1 MFQPSKYQTDIFDFI
16 ATGTGDAVV
25 DAVPGSGKTTTCVE
39 ASKRLRTRNALFCA
53 FNRHIADELKTR
65 LQGMRAQTIHS
76 VGMSS
81 LRPLG
86 RPEVDAKKYSKLI
99 RQYLIDSCITE
110 MEKLR
115 TASSRIRDLLRL
127 TQLTLSEPED
137 ELALREI
144 ADRFDLDRAEWAFTW
159 KAIAPIL
166 NQGMELAPQVI
177 DYNDMVWL
185 PHMLGLK
192 PHKVDWVFVDEAQD
206 LNHAQLELVMKARA
220 GGGRMLFVGDK
231 RQAIY
236 GFTGADTRSIPN
248 IIDRTQATVLPLSIC
263 YRCPTSIIEL
273 ANEVYPGIEPRPNAP
288 KGKVWHIQEED
299 IVKTVKDGDLI
310 ICRTNAP
317 LATVCFELI
326 RAGIPA
332 RIRGTDI
339 GKNLIAILDHLET
352 NPDFHFNRLNPYLGR
367 YLEEQRQVRRGQ
379 PEDAIEMAMANILDR
394 IETIQ
399 AICESSRARS
409 MEDLK
414 RAITDLFSDKRAKV
428 WLSSIHKAKGLE
440 SKRVILLYP
449 HLLPHPSAKKPWEKE
464 QEWNLKYVAL
474 TRALEELIFAHG
486 DEDES

>member
-39 ASKRLRTRNALFCA
+39 ASKRLKTRSALFCA
-53 FNRHIADELKTR
+53 FNKHIADELKTR
-65 LQGMRAQTIHS
+65 LEGMSARTIHS

-86 RPEVDAKKYSKLI
+86 RPEVDGKKYSKLV
-99 RQYLIDSCITE
+99 REYLIDSGITE
-110 MEKLR
+110 QEKLT

-127 TQLTLSEPED
+127 AQLTLADAED
-137 ELALREI
+137 ESALRDI
-144 ADRFDLDRAEWAFTW
+144 ADRFDLDRADWALTW

-166 NQGMELAPQVI
+166 NRGMELAPEVI

-185 PHMLGLK
+185 PHVLSLA
-192 PHKVDWVFVDEAQD
+192 PRKVDWVFVDEAQD
-206 LNHAQLELVMKARA
+206 LNRAQLELVMKARA
-220 GGGRMLFVGDK
+220 NGGRMLFVGDK

-263 YRCPTSIIEL
+263 YRCPTSVIEL
-273 ANEVYPGIEPRPNAP
+273 ANEVYPGIEPRPGAP
-288 KGKVWHIQEED
+288 KGKVRHIGEED
-299 IVKTVKDGDLI
+299 ILKTVKDGDLI

-317 LATVCFELI
+317 LATLCFELI

-339 GKNLIAILDHLET
+339 SKNLISILNYVESK
-352 NPDFHFNRLNPYLGR
+352 PGFQFSRLNPFLGG
-367 YLEEQRQVRRGQ
+367 YLEEQRQLRRGQ
-379 PEDAIEMAMANILDR
+379 SQDDIEMVMANILDR

-399 AICESSRARS
+399 AIYESSRART

-414 RAITDLFSDKRAKV
+414 RSISDLFSDKRAKV

-440 SKRVILLYP
+440 SNRVILLYP
-449 HLLPHPSAKKPWEKE
+449 HLLPHPNAKKPWEKE

-474 TRALEELIFAHG
+474 TRAMAELIFAHG
-486 DEDES
+486 DEED